1 MKIWNKI
8 SVFLLLTTAGICCCG
23 CEQKEGMEI
32 YEVESEIETEAVYPM
47 ESDSEEISEK
57 LIFVD
62 VCGAVKAPGVYEIP
76 VDSRAFLAIEMAGGM
91 LPEAAGEAV
100 NQAALLMDG
109 QQLYVPYEGEE
120 DRETAD
126 AGNDGKI
133 NLNTAD
139 IQELT
144 TLPGIGEAR
153 AADIIAYREE
163 HGEFSSIEEIKNV
176 SGIKDAAFEKMKDKI
191 KVQ

>member
-1 MKIWNKI
+1 MKIWKLI
-8 SVFLLLTTAGICCCG
+8 SVFLLLTIAVSFCGG

-32 YEVESEIETEAVYPM
+32 YGAESQAEIEKILQTEMSAA
-47 ESDSEEISEK
+47 ETSAEE
-57 LIFVD
+57 IFVD
-62 VCGAVKAPGVYEIP
+62 VCGAVKAPGVYELP
-76 VDSRAFLAIEMAGGM
+76 GGSRAFLAIEMAGGL

-100 NQAALLMDG
+100 NQASLLQDG
-109 QQLYVPYEGEE
+109 QQLYVPYEGEAE
-120 DRETAD
+120 SLS
-126 AGNDGKI
+126 AGEVSDGRVD
-133 NLNTAD
+133 LNTAD
-139 IQELT
+139 VEELM

-163 HGEFSSIEEIKNV
+163 HGEFASIEEIKNV